1 MVERYEMLKRHM
13 TATINAESTLRTKL
27 AAIQISSISSCAD
40 LVTISENL
48 LAAVQDENTIST
60 EDYTS
65 TISKLSTC
73 V

>member
-1 MVERYEMLKRHM
+1 MLKRHM

-27 AAIQISSISSCAD
+27 AAIQISRATRSISSCAD

-48 LAAVQDENTIST
+48 LAAVQDENTTST